1 MKQLIIY
8 TKHRRKYPSP
18 GAYGGKLIGLVKKNN
33 NNNKKTSITCGLCV
47 LFSLCS
53 NIVYFCND
61 VIMSCFG
68 DCANTR
74 EDVLFP
80 LTLGRQR

>member
-8 TKHRRKYPSP
+8 TRHRRNYPSP
-18 GAYGGKLIGLVKKNN
+18 GAYGGKLIRLVKK
-33 NNNKKTSITCGLCV
+33 KKKPSITCELCV
-47 LFSLCS
+47 LYSLCS

-61 VIMSCFG
+61 AIMSCFS